1 MLSRFSAAKD
11 GISAEN
17 QHNTMLSGFAAGTD
31 AIEAAN
37 QHNTMVT
44 GSGEKV
50 AHKKSSPGP
59 IIYLFLDGV
68 GLGAA
73 DPAINPFARF
83 KNRFFGAH
91 AGGNYAMPGELISTD
106 AHMGIP
112 GLPQSATGQTALF
125 TGYNGP
131 QILGR
136 HVNGYPTFTLRP
148 YFKEKNILKVMN
160 DAGWNATL
168 LNSYSPM
175 YLKRLEHP
183 RAERMLSASSLMQK
197 HSGKPYFTTD
207 DYLAGRSLYMD
218 MSNWFLR
225 KHGLDVPLARPYD
238 NGRRLVAIA
247 RHYDLSVFE
256 YFFTD
261 KVGHEQA
268 WGAAK
273 RILSHVDEFLQGV
286 WDELDT
292 QRETV
297 VISSDHGNMEDLS
310 VKTHTANPVG
320 TWVYGQHARR
330 FTDRVKSLM
339 DIPRVMLD
347 IFDLPFA
354 SDFRPSTGNDYVEE

>member
-1 MLSRFSAAKD
+1 MPSELTTEDRMK
-11 GISAEN
+11 
-17 QHNTMLSGFAAGTD
+17 
-31 AIEAAN
+31 
-37 QHNTMVT
+37 
-44 GSGEKV
+44 
-50 AHKKSSPGP
+50 PGP
-59 IIYLFLDGV
+59 VIYIFLDGV
-68 GLGAA
+68 GLGEGN
-73 DPAINPFARF
+73 PEKNPFARF
-83 KNRFFGAH
+83 ENRFFGAH
-91 AGGNYAMPGELISTD
+91 AGQNFQMPGTVISTD

-160 DAGWNATL
+160 DAGFNATL
-168 LNSYSPM
+168 INSYSSI

-197 HSGKPYFTTD
+197 HSGRPYFTTD

-218 MSNWFLR
+218 MNNWFLR
-225 KHGLDVPLARPYD
+225 KSGLNVPMAKPYD
-238 NGRRLVAIA
+238 NGRKLVQIA
-247 RHYDLSVFE
+247 RGYDLVIYE

-273 RILSHVDEFLQGV
+273 RIIGHVDQFLAGV

-292 QRETV
+292 TGETV
-297 VISSDHGNMEDLS
+297 VVSSDHGNLEDLS
-310 VKTHTANPVG
+310 VKTHTTNPVG
-320 TWVYGQHARR
+320 TFVYGKDEPR
-330 FTDRVKSLM
+330 FVQSVNTLM
-339 DIPRVMLD
+339 DIPRTILG

-354 SDFRPSTGNDYVEE
+354 ADFKPSPVAETETTA

>member
-1 MLSRFSAAKD
+1 MFSRFSAAKD
-11 GISAEN
+11 GIGAEN
-17 QHNTMLSGFAAGTD
+17 QHNTMLSGF
-31 AIEAAN
+31 
-37 QHNTMVT
+37 
-44 GSGEKV
+44 GEKV
-50 AHKKSSPGP
+50 APSKSSPGP
-59 IIYLFLDGV
+59 LIYLFLDGV
-68 GLGAA
+68 GLGTP

-91 AGGNYAMPGELISTD
+91 AGGHYAMPGELITTD

-160 DAGWNATL
+160 EAGWNATL
-168 LNSYSPM
+168 LNSYSPV

-197 HSGKPYFTTD
+197 HSGKPYFTTE

-225 KHGLDVPLARPYD
+225 KHGLNVPLARPYD
-238 NGRRLVAIA
+238 NGRKLVAIA
-247 RHYDLSVFE
+247 RQYDLAIFE

-261 KVGHEQA
+261 KVGHEQSWA
-268 WGAAK
+268 AAK
-273 RILSHVDEFLQGV
+273 RILSHVDDFLQGV

-292 QRETV
+292 RHETV

-310 VKTHTANPVG
+310 VKTHTSNPVG
-320 TWVYGQHARR
+320 TWVHGLHARR
-330 FTDRVKSLM
+330 FTDRVKSLL
-339 DIPRVMLD
+339 DIPRVILD

-354 SDFRPSTGNDYVEE
+354 SDFRPSAGSDSVEE